1 LSAREVVLEQTRYK
15 VEQHK
20 VTAEVIDN
28 EVIIIHFDTGNY
40 YTVAKVGAYVW
51 DLLGRQVAVEDLLDV
66 VVIAYPDAPPETVRS
81 QVKQFIAEL
90 AAEDLITPCAS
101 HETTTG
107 GVPSP
112 LPDRSSY
119 ETPVLE
125 KYTDMQALLLI
136 DPIHEVDDRGWPHLD
151 KPTT

>member
-1 LSAREVVLEQTRYK
+1 MEQTRYT
-15 VEQHK
+15 VEHHK

-28 EVIIIHFDTGNY
+28 EVIIIHLDTGNY

-51 DLLGRQVAVEDLLDV
+51 DLLRQQVAVEDLLEV
-66 VVIAYPDAPPETVRS
+66 VVTAYPDAPPETVQS

-90 AAEDLITPCAS
+90 AAEDLITPWAS
-101 HETTTG
+101 HETATG
-107 GVPSP
+107 SATLP
-112 LPDRSSY
+112 LPDSLPY

-136 DPIHEVDDRGWPHLD
+136 DPIHDVDDRGWPHLD